1 MTAGLAIPN
10 FPTLIVIS
18 AIGYAVAAVGMKLA
32 SQSQS
37 PLSIALVV
45 AGFAVATLAE
55 MVLLREGNL
64 AMIYTLPP
72 DARLIVSGMSI
83 EYRKKARGTITATSE
98 RVEMTPIVRRRSL
111 RETLM
116 AGRWLIRRW
125 AKRGEWYA
133 HASTARRSVL
143 TASVAAM
150 ST

>member
-64 AMIYTLPP
+64 AMIYLVIIG
-72 DARLIVSGMSI
+72 L
-83 EYRKKARGTITATSE
+83 
-98 RVEMTPIVRRRSL
+98 
-111 RETLM
+111 ETLLVLAAAWYLGDHLSGSQILGGAFLL
-116 AGRWLIRRW
+116 AGVALV
-125 AKRGEWYA
+125 A
-133 HASTARRSVL
+133 H
-143 TASVAAM
+143 
-150 ST
+150 